1 MDEKTA
7 VGPKPKNWYRIR
19 LTRDEYESGEV
30 AIIRGT
36 FRRIYIARNGPK
48 GMAMYGTESDD
59 GAAYFVYFTPESLPH
74 VSVLIKAYS
83 AKPLA
88 PPPLRKLS
96 LIFGEPIDPA

>member
-1 MDEKTA
+1 MDEQTA
-7 VGPKPKNWYRIR
+7 VGQKPENWYRIR

-30 AIIRGT
+30 AVIRGT

-59 GAAYFVYFTPESLPH
+59 DAAYFVYFTPESLPH
-74 VSVLIKAYS
+74 VSVLIEAYS
-83 AKPLA
+83 AKPYA

-96 LIFGEPIDPA
+96 LIFGEQRDQA